1 MNLFSSKREKRLW
14 LYALICWIM
23 ILSLLFLG
31 QPLLKLFSDQNIQ
44 AGFFIFGMILVTLAT
59 LIHAFQQNSQKL
71 SLILWLSIL
80 TICSMFLLRLGLAE
94 RSHLIEYSILA
105 ILIHEALLE
114 KQKKEDSRWRTP
126 LIAIGLTSTLGV
138 IDESLQLLVPH
149 RFFDINDVFFNS
161 FAAIFAVSARLI
173 VDSVK
178 RKITKPK

>member
-31 QPLLKLFSDQNIQ
+31 QPLLKLFSDQNIP
-44 AGFFIFGMILVTLAT
+44 AGIFIVGMILVTLAT
-59 LIHAFQQNSQKL
+59 LIHAFQRNSQKV
-71 SLILWLSIL
+71 SLILWLSFL
-80 TICSMFLLRLGLAE
+80 AICSMFLLRLGLEE

-114 KQKKEDSRWRTP
+114 KQKKEDSRWTTP
-126 LIAIGLTSTLGV
+126 LIAVGLTSTLGV

-149 RFFDINDVFFNS
+149 RFFDINDIIFNS
-161 FAAIFAVSARLI
+161 FAAIFAVGSRVI
-173 VDSVK
+173 TDFI
-178 RKITKPK
+178 RQKIGNPK